1 MDKNT
6 TYIIIGVVVIIALI
20 AIVLLRRRSKAKQ
33 SGNCPIDLD
42 VLIGALGGISNIS
55 ETESS
60 PSTLKVH
67 LKKNEIDV
75 DTIKSLGA
83 SGIVQ
88 GASTVTMIFGKVS
101 RDIEFELSK
110 RLN

>member
-6 TYIIIGVVVIIALI
+6 TYIIIGAVVVIAII
-20 AIVLLRRRSKAKQ
+20 AIVLLRKRSKSKAQ
-33 SGNCPIDLD
+33 SNCPIDLD
-42 VLIGALGGISNIS
+42 VLISALGGIDNIS

-75 DTIKSLGA
+75 DAIKSLGA

-110 RLN
+110 RL

>member
-6 TYIIIGVVVIIALI
+6 QMIVICAAVIVVLAIIF
-20 AIVLLRRRSKAKQ
+20 IVMSKKKADKSQ
-33 SGNCPIDLD
+33 CPIDLD
-42 VLIGALGGISNIS
+42 ALITALGGISNIA

-60 PSTLKVH
+60 PSTLKVK
-67 LKKNEIDV
+67 LVNNVIDV
-75 DTIKSLGA
+75 DAIKALGA

-88 GASTVTMIFGKVS
+88 GAQTVTMIFGKVS

-110 RLN
+110 RLK